1 MPRTRIVSPRPT
13 TTVRAARQTL
23 QDKPRSTSKL
33 LCLSIVFAKGQV
45 CTGQYRMLAKRG
57 GFVWVETQATVIYNS
72 KNSQPQ
78 CVVCV
83 NFVLRY

>member
-1 MPRTRIVSPRPT
+1 M
-13 TTVRAARQTL
+13 
-23 QDKPRSTSKL
+23 
-33 LCLSIVFAKGQV
+33 

-83 NFVLRY
+83 NFVLRYLSSNLVHPIQHLALKNSMTHSFILVPAASRRRT

>member
-1 MPRTRIVSPRPT
+1 
-13 TTVRAARQTL
+13 
-23 QDKPRSTSKL
+23 
-33 LCLSIVFAKGQV
+33 
-45 CTGQYRMLAKRG
+45 MLAKRG

-83 NFVLRY
+83 NFVLRYSSSNLLHVFPCATRSFVSKKKNPS